1 MFRSPDFQPGWI
13 RTLTSLYLKFS
24 REKGCEMHRHRKA
37 PLWVSIVAIFIAMLM
52 SSFLFGGMAA
62 RADEASQS
70 AAQSAGETQ
79 STTAQS
85 SGVVTAES
93 QSSSAT
99 TVAVTADNGGY
110 SCTPQDIS
118 PGEVSTSLKTSDGSS
133 EVTAFEEVEF
143 SISLNLEPS
152 HCAGDSVTINVPSEL
167 GTDGD
172 HTPIPMTTP
181 SGIVIGYATYSD
193 DHTVVIRLTD
203 QVEVPGRKDFYA
215 TAWWR
220 VHMSDELVPGETRE
234 LRWNVDGIIRRTTV
248 KVGTCDGCSQIGVD
262 PSKWGFI
269 NDNKQSVT
277 VVLPT
282 ATQDD
287 QEFVVTDKLT
297 SPGQYFACDNL
308 IAGRVGVYTSAD
320 DWGVP
325 QYVRF
330 QEPDITSC
338 DNSKAV
344 INVRLNKGEKA
355 RVQLNVLVDSPNSDP
370 WTDTASI
377 VSQDQSWEVSARI
390 VRRES
395 GGNAGFDTNPVV
407 PTPTPTPV
415 PTPVPTPEP
424 SVTPTPV
431 PTPTPSPSA
440 TPAPSPSPTPTPS
453 PSTSTPV
460 TPTPAPS
467 ASPSPSTTPEPS
479 PSATPST
486 SPTPTP
492 SATPSATS
500 SATPSA
506 APQHKKLAVTGTDGD
521 AIALAIVFLTAGV
534 ATLWVR
540 RRQTK
545 HYSED

>member
-1 MFRSPDFQPGWI
+1 MYHHS
-13 RTLTSLYLKFS
+13 RT
-24 REKGCEMHRHRKA
+24 
-37 PLWVSIVAIFIAMLM
+37 PLRVPIVAIFITLFAML
-52 SSFLFGGMAA
+52 LFGGASY
-62 RADEASQS
+62 ADEAQS
-70 AAQSAGETQ
+70 AAQ

-85 SGVVTAES
+85 VG
-93 QSSSAT
+93 AT
-99 TVAVTADNGGY
+99 TVAVTDEAQSSSSTAAVADAESSSDSSVATAAADNNESTS

-143 SISLNLEPS
+143 SISLDLEQG
-152 HCAGDSVTINVPSEL
+152 HCGGDSVTINVPSEL

-172 HTPIPMTTP
+172 HNTIAMTTP
-181 SGIVIGYATYSD
+181 EGIVIANAEYRA
-193 DHTVVIRLTD
+193 DHTVKIVLTN

-220 VHMSDELVPGETRE
+220 VHMSDALVPGETRE

-248 KVGTCDGCSQIGVD
+248 KVGTCDGCSQIGAD

-269 NDNKQSVT
+269 NDNVQSVT

-282 ATQDD
+282 ATQDA
-287 QEFVVTDKLT
+287 QTFVVTDVLT
-297 SPGQYFACDNL
+297 SPGQHFACDNL
-308 IAGRVGVYTSAD
+308 IAGRVGVYTSAN
-320 DWGVP
+320 DWGAP

-355 RVQLNVLVDSPNSDP
+355 RVQLNVDVDPTDPGP

-377 VSQDQSWEVSARI
+377 VSQDQSWEVSAR
-390 VRRES
+390 VARRES

-415 PTPVPTPEP
+415 PTPSASP
-424 SVTPTPV
+424 S

-440 TPAPSPSPTPTPS
+440 TPAPTPSPSTTTTPAPSPSPTPS
-453 PSTSTPV
+453 PSAT
-460 TPTPAPS
+460 PS
-467 ASPSPSTTPEPS
+467 ASPTPSPSTTPEP
-479 PSATPST
+479 TPST
-486 SPTPTP
+486 PPRQFRLP
-492 SATPSATS
+492 
-500 SATPSA
+500 
-506 APQHKKLAVTGTDGD
+506 VTGGTGSG
-521 AIALAIVFLTAGV
+521 AIASAV
-534 ATLWVR
+534 ALLVIGIGTLWAR
-540 RRQTK
+540 RRQTA
-545 HYSED
+545 HPER